1 MERVAARRQTRLLPA
16 DAGGIAE
23 AAHILRSGGLVAF
36 PTETVY
42 GLGAHA
48 LDAQA
53 VRGIFEAKQRPA
65 NDPIIVHVYA
75 ANQISPLAVITP
87 LMSKLAE
94 RYWPGPLTLVLH
106 KRACVPAE
114 VTAGLDTL
122 AVRVPAHP
130 IARALLVATGLPIAA
145 PSANLFGRPSPTRGE
160 HVLHDLDG
168 RIDAVLD
175 GGSATVG
182 VESTIVAISSMP
194 PRLLRPGGLATED
207 IEGVL
212 GVRLL
217 PPPATANGAQLAP
230 GLLPTHYAPRT
241 GLTLVIGPPP
251 RARPRLLSEV
261 SAALTSGQRVGV
273 LAVEEDRHDIPPE
286 ARVELVGAW
295 SDPSKT
301 ATRLFDAIRSLD
313 AAGLDVIFAR
323 ELADPSIGL
332 GQALA
337 DRLRRAARNVVDS
350 RD

>member
-75 ANQISPLAVITP
+75 ANQISPLAVTTP
-87 LMSKLAE
+87 LMWKLAE

-182 VESTIVAISSMP
+182 VESTIVDISSMP

-241 GLTLVIGPPP
+241 GLTLVIGPPT

-261 SAALTSGQRVGV
+261 SAALTSGHRVGV
-273 LAVEEDRHDIPPE
+273 LAVQEDRHDIPPE
-286 ARVELVGAW
+286 ARFELVGAW

-337 DRLRRAARNVVDS
+337 DRLRRAARHVVDS